1 MRAFPSLTYMSTQ
14 SCDPRPSPAG
24 RRPVRSDAPC
34 FFRPCSL
41 RRCEATRDG
50 SLQAQYPQRMRP
62 FRGYPLRTNWA
73 GVRHAQQAWHTRL
86 TQNCPFRV
94 PGVEYSVYNSPTYTP
109 HIEVACFASLGV
121 ECATAPYTCLMQR
134 SSVPRPGVEYS
145 VRNSPRIC
153 ASCRGC
159 PFCARPGFW
168 RGMRIPGRKR
178 PRSGTDSGFPA

>member
-1 MRAFPSLTYMSTQ
+1 MRAFSSLAYMSTQ
-14 SCDPRPSPAG
+14 SVDPHPSPAG

-50 SLQAQYPQRMRP
+50 SLQAQYLQRTRP
-62 FRGYPLRTNWA
+62 YRGSPLRTNWA

-109 HIEVACFASLGV
+109 HIEVACFASLGA
-121 ECATAPYTCLMQR
+121 ECATAPTYVPHAEVAR
-134 SSVPRPGVEYS
+134 SAHAPILG
-145 VRNSPRIC
+145 
-153 ASCRGC
+153 
-159 PFCARPGFW
+159 

-178 PRSGTDSGFPA
+178 PRSGTDSGFPAWNTLLPQ